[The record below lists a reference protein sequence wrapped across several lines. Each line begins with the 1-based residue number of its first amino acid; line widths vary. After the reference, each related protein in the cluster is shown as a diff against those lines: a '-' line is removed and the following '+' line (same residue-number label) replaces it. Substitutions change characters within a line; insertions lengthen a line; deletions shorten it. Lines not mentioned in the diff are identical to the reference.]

1 MTVVRRPRDGR
12 AVGTLSPP
20 EHHVALPG
28 HDGLDGKVQREKGSA
43 EGRGATAYDC
53 RSSPLNVP
61 AFTPVGQELEERTGP
76 FP

>member
-1 MTVVRRPRDGR
+1 MGEPSEPFPHLNTTSHFR
-12 AVGTLSPP
+12 ATT
-20 EHHVALPG
+20 
-28 HDGLDGKVQREKGSA
+28 GLDGKVQREKGSA

-61 AFTPVGQELEERTGP
+61 ASRQSARSWKNGIGP